1 MVDENSKDGRNS
13 DPRVNYMYRS
23 LWVLI
28 CFHILCVVLFLFMF
42 SFLKMSDVIEGG
54 ESGGTGKGDLSAQL
68 SLFVAVGAL
77 ALALV
82 VIEARPWSDLQSKN
96 STLDLVEFEEYRG
109 KYVFNSLLVLGVVAD
124 LLISLSL
131 VELLQE
137 LLNMTPT
144 VVVILVEWVGI
155 VLLPTIVRPAGMTEL
170 VKYVSNTKKA
180 VKMLSK
186 IESARLRK
194 SRLRNLCERLCSTKS
209 GEVLLARASVS
220 NHCEVCKG
228 GMNSVSSNRTDPLIT
243 FLETCLE
250 ESDKSSKV
258 NLFWLRFRV
267 GFEMVLRG
275 FGCSLVPIL
284 LILLWA
290 KVPGARITLNLFL
303 LFFIISLL
311 VSAELSRW
319 TAVSMASFAAIFTL
333 YPYLMAA
340 FFFFVFCSDLL
351 IGLVKHLVELS
362 WGTWKISLFILDF
375 VAIYSLLVA
384 FVYLRFIA
392 ARTVLFS
399 GHKGGRRLRVRVI
412 KEWISEVQEARGGAE
427 CLLEASDAFG
437 GRTESGDS
445 ESGGFRIRA
454 LWKNVRIFSKTASLH
469 SEKITEGERRL
480 ARFDSELSQELKND
494 DERKMFEAIQSVI
507 KRGC

>member
-1 MVDENSKDGRNS
+1 MVDENSKDNRNR
-13 DPRVNYMYRS
+13 DPRVNYNYRS
-23 LWVLI
+23 PWALI
-28 CFHILCVVLFLFMF
+28 CFHILGVVLFLFMF
-42 SFLKMSDVIEGG
+42 SFFKMFDVLEGG

-68 SLFVAVGAL
+68 SPFVAVGTM

-82 VIEARPWSDLQSKN
+82 IIEARPWSDLQSKN
-96 STLDLVEFEEYRG
+96 PTLDLVEFEEYRG
-109 KYVFNSLLVLGVVAD
+109 KYVLNSLLMLGVVAD
-124 LLISLSL
+124 LLISLSV

-137 LLNMTPT
+137 LLNITPT

-155 VLLPTIVRPAGMTEL
+155 VLLPTIVRPAGMAEL
-170 VKYVSNTKKA
+170 VKYVSNVKKA

-209 GEVLLARASVS
+209 GEVLLPRASVS
-220 NHCEVCKG
+220 NHCEVRKAG
-228 GMNSVSSNRTDPLIT
+228 INSVRSNRTDPLTT

-267 GFEMVLRG
+267 GFEMVLRA
-275 FGCSLVPIL
+275 FGSSSVPIL

-290 KVPGARITLNLFL
+290 KVPGARITLSLFL
-303 LFFIISLL
+303 LFLIISLL
-311 VSAELSRW
+311 VSAELGRW
-319 TAVSMASFAAIFTL
+319 TAVSMASFAAIFAL
-333 YPYLMAA
+333 YLYLMAA
-340 FFFFVFCSDLL
+340 FFFFMFCSDIL
-351 IGLVKHLVELS
+351 IGLVKHLVTLS
-362 WGTWKISLFILDF
+362 WEAGQISLLILGF
-375 VAIYSLLVA
+375 VALYSFLVA

-399 GHKGGRRLRVRVI
+399 GHKSGQRLRVCVV
-412 KEWISEVQEARGGAE
+412 KEWISEVQEARGDAE
-427 CLLEASDAFG
+427 CLLETSDAFD
-437 GRTESGDS
+437 GRTECGDS
-445 ESGGFRIRA
+445 ESGGFRIRD
-454 LWKNVRIFSKTASLH
+454 LWKNVRIFSKSTSLD
-469 SEKITEGERRL
+469 SEKITEEKRRL
-480 ARFDSELSQELKND
+480 ARFDSELNQEFKNA